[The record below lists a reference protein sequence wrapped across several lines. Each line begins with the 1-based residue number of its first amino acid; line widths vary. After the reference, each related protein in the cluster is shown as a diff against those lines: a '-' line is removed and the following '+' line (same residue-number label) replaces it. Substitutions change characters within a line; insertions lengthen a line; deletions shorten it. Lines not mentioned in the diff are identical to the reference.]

1 MNTKFLIYIS
11 LFVSKTHG
19 EVVEITPE
27 NWDETVVNSGKSVF
41 IKFFAPWCGHCKN
54 LKPDWDLL
62 GDTGSKNV
70 IIGDVDCTEAGKPLC
85 EKHGVKGYPTLKRFW
100 KKTSEDYSGERS
112 YEALKKYI
120 DALKPLCSPE
130 TLDYCTEE
138 QKEKI
143 SVIGKMTMKQMESKL
158 KLLKKEIEDA
168 ETDHQ
173 ELLKSLQGKFKESSE
188 KLDILKKEK
197 NNEIT
202 IIEEY
207 LPENDEEK
215 KDEL

>member
-1 MNTKFLIYIS
+1 
-11 LFVSKTHG
+11 
-19 EVVEITPE
+19 
-27 NWDETVVNSGKSVF
+27 
-41 IKFFAPWCGHCKN
+41 
-54 LKPDWDLL
+54 
-62 GDTGSKNV
+62 
-70 IIGDVDCTEAGKPLC
+70 
-85 EKHGVKGYPTLKRFW
+85 
-100 KKTSEDYSGERS
+100 
-112 YEALKKYI
+112 LKKYI

-143 SVIGKMTMKQMESKL
+143 SVIGKMTKKQMESKM
-158 KLLKKEIEDA
+158 KLLKKEIEGA
-168 ETDHQ
+168 ETEHQ
-173 ELLKSLQGKFKESSE
+173 ELLKYLQGQFKESSE

-207 LPENDEEK
+207 LPENGEEK